1 MIDPWQERRNVK
13 AMTWPSTSV
22 FSALT
27 LTAILAYSP
36 APVFAAQE
44 GIYLGISAAAEDL
57 DVSTFKTAD
66 NTPNGNMSLSQGKI
80 FTERDSDTKTAS
92 GFGFVLGYQRL
103 LHYGS
108 LYWSGE
114 INLAYHGGKARGRL
128 EGTEDVAARKTYNDA
143 NDPDLPAFSVG
154 PQVGENWPER
164 WSFEKDYSYGVT
176 LRLGGRPEFLTSALG
191 PDAGLYV
198 LAGVHRIEAEYV
210 NTATGCPEIP
220 PALCTSEEGFETVTV
235 RTDRDYTAWTL
246 GMGVHAALAEQVGLQ
261 IETYYMDYDSESLVQ
276 LDGTEDWRVRAMHE
290 LDAEEIGLRMRLL
303 RYF

>member
-1 MIDPWQERRNVK
+1 MK
-13 AMTWPSTSV
+13 AMTWLGIPV

-44 GIYLGISAAAEDL
+44 GIYFGISAAAEEL
-57 DVSTFKTAD
+57 DVSVFKTID
-66 NTPNGNMSLSQGKI
+66 NTPDGNMTLSQGKI

-92 GFGFVLGYQRL
+92 GFGFVLGYQCP

-114 INLAYHGGKARGRL
+114 INLAYHSGKARGRM

-143 NDPDLPAFSVG
+143 TDPDLPAFSVG
-154 PQVGENWPER
+154 PQTGENWPER
-164 WSFEKDYSYGVT
+164 WTFEKDYSYGVT

-198 LAGVHRIEAEYV
+198 LAGVRRVEAEYV
-210 NTATGCPEIP
+210 NTGNGCFETP
-220 PALCTSEEGFETVTV
+220 PALCTSDESFSPSVV

-246 GMGVHAALAEQVGLQ
+246 GMGVHAAIAEQVGLQ

-276 LDGTEDWRVRAMHE
+276 LDGTEDLRVRAVHE
-290 LDAEEIGLRMRLL
+290 PDAEEIGLRMRLL

>member
-1 MIDPWQERRNVK
+1 MK
-13 AMTWPSTSV
+13 TMTWPSTSV
-22 FSALT
+22 FSTLT
-27 LTAILAYSP
+27 LATILAYSP
-36 APVFAAQE
+36 ASVFAAQE
-44 GIYLGISAAAEDL
+44 GIYLGISAAAEEL
-57 DVSTFKTAD
+57 DVSVFKTVD
-66 NTPNGNMSLSQGKI
+66 NTPDGNMTLSQGKI

-92 GFGFVLGYQRL
+92 GFGFVLGYQCP

-114 INLAYHGGKARGRL
+114 INLAYHSGKARGRM

-164 WSFEKDYSYGVT
+164 WTFEKDYSYGVT
-176 LRLGGRPEFLTSALG
+176 LRLGGQPEFLTSAFG

-198 LAGVHRIEAEYV
+198 LAGVRRIEAEYV
-210 NTATGCPEIP
+210 NTGTGCFEIP
-220 PALCTSEEGFETVTV
+220 PALCATEGDFGASAV

-246 GMGVHAALAEQVGLQ
+246 GMGVHAALAEQIGLQ
-261 IETYYMDYDSESLVQ
+261 VETYYMDYDSESLVQ
-276 LDGTEDWRVRAMHE
+276 LDGTEDLRVRAVHE
-290 LDAEEIGLRMRLL
+290 PDAEEIGLRMRLL

>member
-1 MIDPWQERRNVK
+1 MK
-13 AMTWPSTSV
+13 AMTWPGTPV

-44 GIYLGISAAAEDL
+44 GIYLGVSAAAEEL
-57 DVSTFKTAD
+57 DVSVFKTID
-66 NTPNGNMSLSQGKI
+66 NTPDGNMTLSQGKI
-80 FTERDSDTKTAS
+80 FTDRDSDTKTAS
-92 GFGFVLGYQRL
+92 GFGIVLGYQCP

-114 INLAYHGGKARGRL
+114 INLAYHSGKARGRM
-128 EGTEDVAARKTYNDA
+128 EGTEDVAARKTHNDA
-143 NDPDLPAFSVG
+143 TDPDLPAFSVG
-154 PQVGENWPER
+154 PQTGENWPER
-164 WSFEKDYSYGVT
+164 WTFEKDYSYGVT

-198 LAGVHRIEAEYV
+198 LAGVRRVEAEYV
-210 NTATGCPEIP
+210 NTGTGCFETP
-220 PALCTSEEGFETVTV
+220 PTLCTSDEDFSPSVV

-246 GMGVHAALAEQVGLQ
+246 GIGVHAAIAEQVGLQ

-276 LDGTEDWRVRAMHE
+276 LDGTEDLRVRAMHE
-290 LDAEEIGLRMRLL
+290 PDAEEIGLRMRLL

>member
-1 MIDPWQERRNVK
+1 MR

-22 FSALT
+22 FSTLT

-36 APVFAAQE
+36 TLVFAAQE
-44 GIYLGISAAAEDL
+44 GIYFGISAAVEEL
-57 DVSTFKTAD
+57 DVSVFKTID
-66 NTPNGNMSLSQGKI
+66 NTPDGNMTLSQGKI

-92 GFGFVLGYQRL
+92 GFGFVLGYQRP

-128 EGTEDVAARKTYNDA
+128 EGTEDVEARKAYAD
-143 NDPDLPAFSVG
+143 DPQNTADLPAFSVG
-154 PQVGENWPER
+154 PQTGENWPER
-164 WSFEKDYSYGVT
+164 WTFEKDYSYGVT
-176 LRLGGRPEFLTSALG
+176 LRLGGRPEFLTSAFG

-198 LAGVHRIEAEYV
+198 LAGVRRIEAEYV
-210 NTATGCPEIP
+210 NIGTGCFETP
-220 PALCTSEEGFETVTV
+220 PALCTTEGDFGASTV
-235 RTDRDYTAWTL
+235 RTDRDYTAWIL
-246 GMGVHAALAEQVGLQ
+246 GMGVHAALAEQIGLQ

-276 LDGTEDWRVRAMHE
+276 LDGTEDLRVRAVHE
-290 LDAEEIGLRMRLL
+290 PDAEEIGLRMRLL

>member
-1 MIDPWQERRNVK
+1 MK
-13 AMTWPSTSV
+13 AMARPSIPV
-22 FSALT
+22 FSTLT

-44 GIYLGISAAAEDL
+44 GIYLGISAAVEEL
-57 DVSTFKTAD
+57 DVSVFKTID
-66 NTPNGNMSLSQGKI
+66 NTPDGNVTLSQGKI

-92 GFGFVLGYQRL
+92 GFGIVLGYQCP

-128 EGTEDVAARKTYNDA
+128 EGTEDVGARKAYAD
-143 NDPDLPAFSVG
+143 DPQNTADLPAFSVG

-164 WSFEKDYSYGVT
+164 WTFEKDYSYGVT
-176 LRLGGRPEFLTSALG
+176 LRLGGRPEFLTSAFG
-191 PDAGLYV
+191 PDAGFYV
-198 LAGVHRIEAEYV
+198 LAGVRRIEAEYV
-210 NTATGCPEIP
+210 NTGTGCFETP
-220 PALCTSEEGFETVTV
+220 PALCTTEMDFQASAV

-246 GMGVHAALAEQVGLQ
+246 GMGVHASLAEQIGLQ
-261 IETYYMDYDSESLVQ
+261 VETYYMDYDSESLVQ
-276 LDGTEDWRVRAMHE
+276 LDGTEDLRVRAVHE
-290 LDAEEIGLRMRLL
+290 PDVEEIGLRMRLL

>member
-1 MIDPWQERRNVK
+1 MK

-22 FSALT
+22 FSTLT
-27 LTAILAYSP
+27 LTAILVYSP
-36 APVFAAQE
+36 APAFAAQE
-44 GIYLGISAAAEDL
+44 GVYFGISAAAEEL
-57 DVSTFKTAD
+57 DVSVFKTID
-66 NTPNGNMSLSQGKI
+66 NTPDGNMTLSQGKI

-92 GFGFVLGYQRL
+92 GFGFVLGYQCP

-128 EGTEDVAARKTYNDA
+128 EGTEDVEARKAYAD
-143 NDPDLPAFSVG
+143 DPKNTADLPAFSVG

-164 WSFEKDYSYGVT
+164 WTFEKDYSYGVT

-198 LAGVHRIEAEYV
+198 LAGVHRVEAEYV
-210 NTATGCPEIP
+210 NTGTGCFEVP
-220 PALCTSEEGFETVTV
+220 PALCTSEKGFETGTV

-246 GMGVHAALAEQVGLQ
+246 GMGMHAAIAEQVGLQ
-261 IETYYMDYDSESLVQ
+261 IETYYMDYDSEDLVQ
-276 LDGTEDWRVRAMHE
+276 FDGTEDLRVRAMHE
-290 LDAEEIGLRMRLL
+290 PDAEEIGLRMRLL

>member
-1 MIDPWQERRNVK
+1 MNKTNQPVTPLSGI
-13 AMTWPSTSV
+13 
-22 FSALT
+22 LIC
-27 LTAILAYSP
+27 TAFLAGAP
-36 APVFAAQE
+36 APAAAFQE
-44 GIYLGISAAAEDL
+44 GVYIGVSAAAEDL
-57 DVSTFKTAD
+57 DVSTFKTVD
-66 NTPNGNMSLSQGKI
+66 NTPDGNMALSRGKI
-80 FTERDSDTKTAS
+80 FTERDSDTKTAG
-92 GFGFVLGYQRL
+92 GFGFVLGYQGP
-103 LHYGS
+103 LHHGS

-164 WSFEKDYSYGVT
+164 WTFEKDYSYGVT

-198 LAGVHRIEAEYV
+198 LAGVRRVEAEYV
-210 NTATGCPEIP
+210 NTGVGCFETP
-220 PALCTSEEGFETVTV
+220 PALCAAEGDFGAGEV

-276 LDGTEDWRVRAMHE
+276 LDGTEDLRVRAVHE
-290 LDAEEIGLRMRLL
+290 PDAEEIGLRMRLL